1 MVPALRKR
9 HRRIWLVLAVIM
21 PLLFV
26 ATMLV
31 IPRPAYQDELYQT
44 VEKKA
49 QEQPASP
56 DNSKEQDQ

>member
-26 ATMLV
+26 AAVLV
-31 IPRPAYQDELYQT
+31 IPRPAYQNELYQST
-44 VEKKA
+44 EKKVQA
-49 QEQPASP
+49 QPPAT
-56 DNSKEQDQ
+56 DNTNEQDQ